1 MEQRNTSGTEQIRIN
16 SGCEVSGIK
25 HRLSAADH
33 GCSICR
39 GTGWMRVDTPYGD
52 PFFGKSTSC
61 SCMQERQKLL
71 LQRELRQAANL
82 EAFSD
87 CTFKTFNYRIPGVQ
101 EAVRLSV
108 TYSTHPQGWL
118 LFVGPCGCGKTH
130 LAAAIANQRLDS
142 DEAVFFTTVP
152 DFLDMLRAALA
163 SPERYTRFYTWV
175 REVDLLVLDDLG
187 AQQPSAWSNE
197 KLLQLLDYRA
207 TLALP
212 TIITAIPQEFQG
224 IDERLRSRLTDSQL
238 VTTVIFEQAKDF
250 RPLKLA
256 SRRKT

>member
-1 MEQRNTSGTEQIRIN
+1 
-16 SGCEVSGIK
+16 
-25 HRLSAADH
+25 
-33 GCSICR
+33 
-39 GTGWMRVDTPYGD
+39 MRVDIPYGD
-52 PFFGKSTSC
+52 PSFGKSTPC
-61 SCMQERQKLL
+61 PCMQERQKLL
-71 LQRELRQAANL
+71 LQRQLRQAANL

-87 CTFKTFNYRIPGVQ
+87 STFKTFNYRIPGVQ
-101 EAVRLSV
+101 EAVQLSV

-152 DFLDMLRAALA
+152 DFLDMLRAALV

-212 TIITAIPQEFQG
+212 TISTVSNDAGRDQTC
-224 IDERLRSRLTDSQL
+224 RSRTLRKSPSSPYRWNSYPNG
-238 VTTVIFEQAKDF
+238 A
-250 RPLKLA
+250 PA
-256 SRRKT
+256 RRFHRRSPWADL